1 MWFDKSYRR
10 HLCDMPFWP
19 YECHC
24 EHCKKRFADEV
35 GGLEEELLCD
45 GKNHTVT
52 VVFDAGVCAVYFVT
66 DGVFCDG
73 GEKRQFGFVRFDR
86 NVSFEMGFDKQ
97 TENKLLNLRLCEGI
111 HLYD

>member
-1 MWFDKSYRR
+1 M
-10 HLCDMPFWP
+10 
-19 YECHC
+19 
-24 EHCKKRFADEV
+24 

-73 GEKRQFGFVRFDR
+73 GEK
-86 NVSFEMGFDKQ
+86 SS
-97 TENKLLNLRLCEGI
+97 LALRVLTGT
-111 HLYD
+111 

>member
-52 VVFDAGVCAVYFVT
+52 VVFDAGVCE
-66 DGVFCDG
+66 GRCQG
-73 GEKRQFGFVRFDR
+73 MQGKRIPRQDR
-86 NVSFEMGFDKQ
+86 ERQICRSVGQ
-97 TENKLLNLRLCEGI
+97 T
-111 HLYD
+111 

>member
-10 HLCDMPFWP
+10 HLCDMPFWS

-45 GKNHTVT
+45 GKNHTVS

-73 GEKRQFGFVRFDR
+73 GEK
-86 NVSFEMGFDKQ
+86 SS
-97 TENKLLNLRLCEGI
+97 LALRVLTGT
-111 HLYD
+111 